1 MAVTLQT
8 LLQAAS
14 QTLEG
19 GTAGTLQADAGV
31 TAGVNSV
38 ISNIRTDIAGAGS
51 GIGKFLS
58 GVGLSGL
65 VSSAAASANAGAA
78 SQETSFLSTLWAS
91 LPPGTGFFIVGAAG
105 FVAWLIFRRR
115 R

>member
-31 TAGVNSV
+31 TAGVNQV
-38 ISNIRTDIAGAGS
+38 IGNIKAYISGAGS

-58 GVGLSGL
+58 GIGLGGL
-65 VSSAAASANAGAA
+65 VTSAAASANAGAA

-91 LPPGTGFFIVGAAG
+91 LPPGTGFLILGGVG
-105 FVAWLIFRRR
+105 VLIWLIFRRR
-115 R
+115 